1 MTESKRVVV
10 TGLGCVSPLGNTVAE
25 TWEKGSQGQSG
36 IDRIEKFDPS
46 EMRCQIAGEVRNFE
60 LPDLVP
66 PKEAKKMDL
75 FIHYAIAATQ
85 EALQDAALEITEPL
99 EEEVGI
105 SMGVGIGG
113 LGCIE
118 KYTKI
123 LLEQGPKRVSPFFIP
138 MTLSNLAPGQVSLLF
153 RARNYS
159 ACSVSACASSNH
171 AIGTAMRHIERGD
184 AKVMISG
191 GAESSVTPLGIA
203 GFAAMHALSTRNE
216 EPQKASRPYDTGRD
230 GFVMGEGAGMLIL
243 EEYEFAKQRGARIYC
258 ELVGYGAS
266 SDAFHITAPST
277 EGPAHAVK
285 IAVKDAGI
293 ESEKIDYINTHGTST
308 PAGDIN
314 ELKALKLAL
323 GDGIANHTS
332 VSSTKSMTGHLLGA
346 AAAIEAVFCVKA
358 LHHSYIP
365 PTININE
372 LDPECDFDVTPNEGR
387 SREIDVAM
395 SNSFGFGGTNAS
407 VIFRKM
413 HS

>member
-1 MTESKRVVV
+1 MENSKRVVV
-10 TGLGCVSPLGNTVAE
+10 TGLGCVSPLGNNVEQSWYSCT
-25 TWEKGSQGQSG
+25 KGVSG
-36 IDRIEKFDPS
+36 IERIQRFDPS
-46 EMRCQIAGEVRNFE
+46 DFRCQIAGEIKDFE
-60 LPDLVP
+60 FSKLIPL
-66 PKEAKKMDL
+66 KEAKKMDL

-85 EALQDAALEITEPL
+85 EALQDADLKITEGL
-99 EEEVGI
+99 EEDVGV

-118 KYTKI
+118 RYSKI
-123 LLEQGPKRVSPFFIP
+123 LQEQGPKRVSPFFIP

-171 AIGTAMRHIERGD
+171 ALGTAMRLIQRGD

-216 EPQKASRPYDTGRD
+216 EPRRASRPYDIGRD

-243 EEYEFAKQRGARIYC
+243 EEYEFARNRGARIYC
-258 ELVGYGAS
+258 QLVGYGAS

-277 EGPAHAVK
+277 EGPAKAMEMAVS
-285 IAVKDAGI
+285 DAGI
-293 ESEKIDYINTHGTST
+293 RSEQLDYINTHGTST
-308 PAGDIN
+308 PVGDIN
-314 ELKALKLAL
+314 ELKGIKLAMGEDCNKNTCL
-323 GDGIANHTS
+323 
-332 VSSTKSMTGHLLGA
+332 SSTKSMTGHLLGA
-346 AAAIEAVFCVKA
+346 SAAIEAVFSIKA
-358 LHHSYIP
+358 IHHQFIP
-365 PTININE
+365 PTINIDE

-387 SREIDVAM
+387 SKNVQVAM

-407 VIFRKM
+407 VIFQKLN
-413 HS
+413 